1 MTQRDIAIVGGSI
14 AGLTAACL
22 LARRGHT
29 VRVFERSAGA
39 LTGRGAGIVTHPGL
53 RAVLARCCGPAG
65 AADLGVTV
73 EGRRVLD
80 RDGRVVAERTLPQ
93 ILAGWGRL
101 YRLLLDALPPGSVR
115 YDAALERVVPQEDR
129 VVAEFADG
137 SRVTADLLVGA
148 DGQFSTVRAQFL
160 QDVTPTYAG
169 YVAWRAVVEE
179 AALSR
184 ETREAICGH
193 FAFCLPPGEQIL
205 GYPVSGGERG
215 GERGGETGRRYNA
228 VWYRPT
234 PETALHALLTDSG
247 GVRHALSIPPGRIK
261 AEVLA
266 GMRAD
271 AERIL
276 APAFAEVMR
285 RADQPFLQAILDI
298 ETPTMRPARGVAL
311 IGDAAFVARP
321 HVGMG
326 VTKAMEDA
334 AALADALDAHPG
346 DGEAALAAF
355 DRTRHAAG
363 AAIVAR
369 GRDLGAYLQAQQHG
383 EAERRAAERFRSP
396 GRSWPG
402 PRSPRTR
409 PPARGRFAGPDRR
422 GSQGAGRTAC
432 ARTASGRA
440 SGGLA
445 LSRNSTVVKIR
456 SVSPILARSWV
467 IDSPAPKDRCWMA
480 PAS

>member
-1 MTQRDIAIVGGSI
+1 MLIRSGMPPGVEVCMKPLNVAVIGGSI

-22 LARRGHT
+22 LARSGHD
-29 VRVFERSAGA
+29 VSVFERSAGP

-53 RAVLARCCGPAG
+53 RSVLARCGSPAG
-65 AADLGVTV
+65 AGDLGVTV

-80 RDGRVVAERTLPQ
+80 REGRVIAERSLPQ

-101 YRLLLDALPPGSVR
+101 YRLLLDALPPDSVR
-115 YDAALERVVPQEDR
+115 YDAVLSSLAHQGDR
-129 VVAEFADG
+129 VVARFADG

-148 DGQFSTVRAQFL
+148 DGQFSTVRAQL
-160 QDVTPTYAG
+160 LGAVTPAYAG
-169 YVAWRAVVEE
+169 YVAWRAVTEE
-179 AALSR
+179 AALSSA
-184 ETREAICGH
+184 TREAIGGH

-205 GYPVSGGERG
+205 GYPVSGREEGAEAKRSF
-215 GERGGETGRRYNA
+215 NA

-234 PETALHALLTDSG
+234 PETALNALLTDTG

-276 APAFAEVMR
+276 APAFAEVMH
-285 RADQPFLQAILDI
+285 RAEQPFLQAILDI
-298 ETPTMRPARGVAL
+298 ETPTMIPARGVAL

-334 AALADALDAHPG
+334 AALVDALDAEG
-346 DGEAALAAF
+346 SDVEAALAAF
-355 DRTRHAAG
+355 DGCRCAYG

-383 EAERRAAERFRSP
+383 EAERLAAERFRSP
-396 GRSWPG
+396 EAVMAGTAVPPDG
-402 PRSPRTR
+402 PL
-409 PPARGRFAGPDRR
+409 G
-422 GSQGAGRTAC
+422 
-432 ARTASGRA
+432 
-440 SGGLA
+440 
-445 LSRNSTVVKIR
+445 
-456 SVSPILARSWV
+456 
-467 IDSPAPKDRCWMA
+467 
-480 PAS
+480 